1 MSPREADEKG
11 RMMDNARVRDAFAGA
26 ADYFVA
32 TVARVPADE
41 WERPGLGEW
50 SVRALVGHTSRA
62 LLTVETYL
70 AAGAARVDVPGPA
83 EYFMVALT
91 PTVDHSAI
99 AERGRQAGA
108 ALGDDPAGAVRTL
121 AERVV
126 ARVQRAADTDL
137 VGTPAGGMTLSAYL
151 PTRVFELAIHT
162 LDLAAALG
170 VAGSL
175 PDAAAAVT
183 LDLVAALAR
192 RRGRDTELLLAATG
206 RGALPAGYTVLR

>member
-1 MSPREADEKG
+1 
-11 RMMDNARVRDAFAGA
+11 MMDSARVRDAFAEA

-32 TVARVPADE
+32 TVARVPADG
-41 WERPGLGEW
+41 WDRPGLGEW

-70 AAGAARVDVPGPA
+70 DAGAERVDVPGPV
-83 EYFMVALT
+83 EYFLVGLAT
-91 PTVDHSAI
+91 ADHGAI

-108 ALGDDPAGAVRTL
+108 ALGDDPAGAVRALT
-121 AERVV
+121 ERVV
-126 ARVQRAADTDL
+126 ARVQRAADSDL
-137 VGTPAGGMTLSAYL
+137 VGTSAGGMTLIAYL

-175 PDAAAAVT
+175 PDATAAVT

-192 RRGRDTELLLAATG
+192 RRGRDTALLLAATG
-206 RGALPAGYTVLR
+206 RGALPTGYTVL

>member
-1 MSPREADEKG
+1 
-11 RMMDNARVRDAFAGA
+11 MMDSTRMRDAFLGA

-32 TVARVPADE
+32 TVARVPADG
-41 WERPGLGEW
+41 WDRPGLGEW

-70 AAGAARVDVPGPA
+70 AAGAARVDVRGPV
-83 EYFMVALT
+83 EYFMVALA
-91 PTVDHSAI
+91 PTADHSAI

-121 AERVV
+121 AERIV

-137 VGTPAGGMTLSAYL
+137 VGTPAGGMTLIAYL

-192 RRGRDTELLLAATG
+192 RHGRDTELLLAATG
-206 RGALPAGYTVLR
+206 CGTLPAGYTVL

>member
-1 MSPREADEKG
+1 
-11 RMMDNARVRDAFAGA
+11 MMDSARVRDAFAEA

-32 TVARVPADE
+32 TVTRVPADG
-41 WERPGLGEW
+41 WDRPGLGEW

-70 AAGAARVDVPGPA
+70 AAGAERVDIPGPV
-83 EYFMVALT
+83 EYFLVALAT
-91 PTVDHSAI
+91 IADHGAI

-108 ALGDDPAGAVRTL
+108 ALGDDPAGAVHAL

-137 VGTPAGGMTLSAYL
+137 VGTPAGGMTLIAYL

-206 RGALPAGYTVLR
+206 RGALPAGYTVL

>member
-1 MSPREADEKG
+1 MLRGEQGDPVAVQRAAD
-11 RMMDNARVRDAFAGA
+11 AV
-26 ADYFVA
+26 DYFVA
-32 TVARVPADE
+32 TVARVPADG
-41 WERPGLGEW
+41 WDRPGLGEW

-62 LLTVETYL
+62 LLTIETYL
-70 AAGAARVDVPGPA
+70 TASAARVDVPGPV
-83 EYFMVALT
+83 EYFLVGLAT
-91 PTVDHSAI
+91 ADHGAI

-108 ALGDDPAGAVRTL
+108 ALGDDPAEAVRAL

-137 VGTPAGGMTLSAYL
+137 VGTPVGGMTLIAYL

-162 LDLAAALG
+162 LDLATALG

-175 PDAAAAVT
+175 PEAAAAVT
-183 LDLVAALAR
+183 LDLVTALAR

-206 RGALPAGYTVLR
+206 RGALPTGYTVL

>member
-1 MSPREADEKG
+1 
-11 RMMDNARVRDAFAGA
+11 MMDSARIRDAFVGA
-26 ADYFVA
+26 VDYFIA
-32 TVARVPADE
+32 TVARVPTDG
-41 WERPGLGEW
+41 WDRPGLGEW

-70 AAGAARVDVPGPA
+70 AAGAARVDVPGPV
-83 EYFMVALT
+83 EYFLVALAT
-91 PTVDHSAI
+91 IADHGAI

-108 ALGDDPAGAVRTL
+108 ALGDDPAEAVRAL

-137 VGTPAGGMTLSAYL
+137 VGTPVGGMTLMAYL

-162 LDLAAALG
+162 LDLSAALG

-192 RRGRDTELLLAATG
+192 QRGRDTDLLLAATG
-206 RGALPAGYTVLR
+206 RGALPAGYTVL

>member
-1 MSPREADEKG
+1 
-11 RMMDNARVRDAFAGA
+11 MDSARVRDAFAEA
-26 ADYFVA
+26 AAYFVA
-32 TVARVPADE
+32 TVARVPADG
-41 WERPGLGEW
+41 WDRPGLGEW

-70 AAGAARVDVPGPA
+70 DAGAERVDIPGPV
-83 EYFMVALT
+83 EYFLVGLAT
-91 PTVDHSAI
+91 ADHGAI

-108 ALGDDPAGAVRTL
+108 ALGDDPAGAVHAL
-121 AERVV
+121 VERVV

-137 VGTPAGGMTLSAYL
+137 VGTSAGGMTLIAYL
-151 PTRVFELAIHT
+151 PTRIFELAIHT

-175 PDAAAAVT
+175 PDATAAVT
-183 LDLVAALAR
+183 LDLVAALAH

-206 RGALPAGYTVLR
+206 RGALPTGYTVL

>member
-1 MSPREADEKG
+1 
-11 RMMDNARVRDAFAGA
+11 MMDNARVRDAFAGA

-32 TVARVPADE
+32 TVARVPADG
-41 WERPGLGEW
+41 WDRPGLGEW

-70 AAGAARVDVPGPA
+70 AAGAARVDVPGPV
-83 EYFMVALT
+83 EYFMVALAT
-91 PTVDHSAI
+91 IADHGAI

-108 ALGDDPAGAVRTL
+108 ALGDDPAGAIRTL

-192 RRGRDTELLLAATG
+192 KRGRDTELLLAATG
-206 RGALPAGYTVLR
+206 RGALPTGYTVL

>member
-1 MSPREADEKG
+1 
-11 RMMDNARVRDAFAGA
+11 MMDSARVRDAFAEA
-26 ADYFVA
+26 AAYFVA
-32 TVARVPADE
+32 TVARVPADG
-41 WERPGLGEW
+41 WDRPGLGEW

-70 AAGAARVDVPGPA
+70 AAGAARVDVPGPVESFLVGLA
-83 EYFMVALT
+83 TA
-91 PTVDHSAI
+91 DQGAI

-108 ALGDDPAGAVRTL
+108 ALGDDPAEAVRAL
-121 AERVV
+121 AARVV

-137 VGTPAGGMTLSAYL
+137 VGTPVGGMTLIAYL

-192 RRGRDTELLLAATG
+192 QRGRDTELLLAATG
-206 RGALPAGYTVLR
+206 RGALPMGYTVL

>member
-1 MSPREADEKG
+1 
-11 RMMDNARVRDAFAGA
+11 MMDSARIRDAFLGA
-26 ADYFVA
+26 VDYFVA
-32 TVARVPADE
+32 TVARVPADG
-41 WERPGLGEW
+41 WDRPGLGEW

-62 LLTVETYL
+62 LLTIETYL
-70 AAGAARVDVPGPA
+70 AAGAARVDVPGPV
-83 EYFMVALT
+83 EYFLVASAT
-91 PTVDHSAI
+91 IADHSVI

-108 ALGDDPAGAVRTL
+108 ALGDDPAEAVRAL

-126 ARVQRAADTDL
+126 ARVQHAADTDL
-137 VGTPAGGMTLSAYL
+137 VGTPVGGMTLIAYL

-175 PDAAAAVT
+175 PDTAAAVT

-192 RRGRDTELLLAATG
+192 QRGRDTELLLAATG
-206 RGALPAGYTVLR
+206 RGALPAGYTVL

>member
-1 MSPREADEKG
+1 
-11 RMMDNARVRDAFAGA
+11 MDSARVRDAFMEA
-26 ADYFVA
+26 AAYFVA
-32 TVARVPADE
+32 TVARVPADG
-41 WERPGLGEW
+41 WDRPGLGEW

-62 LLTVETYL
+62 FFTVETYL
-70 AAGAARVDVPGPA
+70 AAGATRADVPGPV
-83 EYFMVALT
+83 EYFLVALA
-91 PTVDHSAI
+91 PTADHSTI
-99 AERGRQAGA
+99 AERGRHAGA
-108 ALGDDPAGAVRTL
+108 ALGDDPAGAVRAL

-137 VGTPAGGMTLSAYL
+137 VGTPAGGMTLIAYL

-175 PDAAAAVT
+175 PDAAAVVT

-192 RRGRDTELLLAATG
+192 QRGRDTELLLAATG
-206 RGALPAGYTVLR
+206 RGALPAGYTVL

>member
-1 MSPREADEKG
+1 
-11 RMMDNARVRDAFAGA
+11 MDSARVRDAFAGA
-26 ADYFVA
+26 ADHFVA
-32 TVARVPADE
+32 TVTRVPADA
-41 WERPGLGEW
+41 WDRQGLGEW

-70 AAGAARVDVPGPA
+70 AAGAARV
-83 EYFMVALT
+83 
-91 PTVDHSAI
+91 
-99 AERGRQAGA
+99 
-108 ALGDDPAGAVRTL
+108 
-121 AERVV
+121 V

-137 VGTPAGGMTLSAYL
+137 VGTPAGGMTLIAYL

-206 RGALPAGYTVLR
+206 RGALPAGYTVL

>member
-1 MSPREADEKG
+1 
-11 RMMDNARVRDAFAGA
+11 MMDSVRMRDAFLGA
-26 ADYFVA
+26 VDYFITA
-32 TVARVPADE
+32 VARVPADG
-41 WERPGLGEW
+41 WDRPGLGEW

-70 AAGAARVDVPGPA
+70 AAGAARVEVPGPV
-83 EYFMVALT
+83 EYFLVAL
-91 PTVDHSAI
+91 PTADHGAI

-108 ALGDDPAGAVRTL
+108 ALGDDPAEAVHAL
-121 AERVV
+121 ARVV

-137 VGTPAGGMTLSAYL
+137 VGTPAGGMTLIAYL

-162 LDLAAALG
+162 LDLATALG

-175 PDAAAAVT
+175 PDAAAVVT

-192 RRGRDTELLLAATG
+192 QRGRDTELLLAATG
-206 RGALPAGYTVLR
+206 RGALPAGYTVL

>member
-1 MSPREADEKG
+1 
-11 RMMDNARVRDAFAGA
+11 MMDSARVRDAFAEA
-26 ADYFVA
+26 AAYFVA
-32 TVARVPADE
+32 TVARVPADG
-41 WERPGLGEW
+41 WGRPGLGEW

-70 AAGAARVDVPGPA
+70 DAGAERVDVPGPV
-83 EYFMVALT
+83 EYFLVGLAT
-91 PTVDHSAI
+91 ADHGAI

-108 ALGDDPAGAVRTL
+108 ALGDDPAGAVRAL
-121 AERVV
+121 VERVV
-126 ARVQRAADTDL
+126 ARVQCAADTDL
-137 VGTPAGGMTLSAYL
+137 VGTPAGGMTLIAYL

-162 LDLAAALG
+162 LDLAVALG

-175 PDAAAAVT
+175 PDATAAVT

-206 RGALPAGYTVLR
+206 RGALPMGYTVL

>member
-1 MSPREADEKG
+1 
-11 RMMDNARVRDAFAGA
+11 MMDSARVRDAFAEA
-26 ADYFVA
+26 AAYFVA
-32 TVARVPADE
+32 TVARVPADG
-41 WERPGLGEW
+41 WDRPGLGEW

-70 AAGAARVDVPGPA
+70 DAGAERVDVPGPV
-83 EYFMVALT
+83 EYFLVGLAT
-91 PTVDHSAI
+91 ADHGAI

-108 ALGDDPAGAVRTL
+108 ALGDDPPGAVRALT
-121 AERVV
+121 ERVV

-137 VGTPAGGMTLSAYL
+137 VGTSAGGMTLMAYL

-175 PDAAAAVT
+175 PDATAAVT

-192 RRGRDTELLLAATG
+192 RRGRDTDLLLAATG
-206 RGALPAGYTVLR
+206 RGALPMGYTVL

>member
-1 MSPREADEKG
+1 
-11 RMMDNARVRDAFAGA
+11 MMDSARERDAFAEA
-26 ADYFVA
+26 AAYFVA
-32 TVARVPADE
+32 TVARVPADG
-41 WERPGLGEW
+41 WDRPGLGEW

-70 AAGAARVDVPGPA
+70 DAGAERVDIPGPV
-83 EYFMVALT
+83 EYFLVGLAT
-91 PTVDHSAI
+91 ADHGAI

-108 ALGDDPAGAVRTL
+108 ALGDDPAGAVRALT
-121 AERVV
+121 ERVV

-137 VGTPAGGMTLSAYL
+137 VGTSAGGMTLIAYL

-170 VAGSL
+170 VAASL
-175 PDAAAAVT
+175 PDATAAVT

-206 RGALPAGYTVLR
+206 RGALPTGYTVL

>member
-1 MSPREADEKG
+1 
-11 RMMDNARVRDAFAGA
+11 MDSARVRDAFAEAG
-26 ADYFVA
+26 DYFVA
-32 TVARVPADE
+32 TVARVPADG
-41 WERPGLGEW
+41 WDRPGLGEW

-70 AAGAARVDVPGPA
+70 AAGAARVDVPGPV
-83 EYFMVALT
+83 EYFLVGLAT
-91 PTVDHSAI
+91 ADHGAI

-108 ALGDDPAGAVRTL
+108 ALGADPAEAVRAL

-137 VGTPAGGMTLSAYL
+137 VGTPAGGMTLIAYL
-151 PTRVFELAIHT
+151 PTRVFELAVHT

-170 VAGSL
+170 VTGSL

-206 RGALPAGYTVLR
+206 RGALPAGYTVL

>member
-1 MSPREADEKG
+1 
-11 RMMDNARVRDAFAGA
+11 MMDSARVRDAFAGA

-32 TVARVPADE
+32 TVARVPADG
-41 WERPGLGEW
+41 WDRPGLGEW

-70 AAGAARVDVPGPA
+70 AAGAARVDVPGPV
-83 EYFMVALT
+83 EYFLLALA
-91 PTVDHSAI
+91 PTADHGAI

-108 ALGDDPAGAVRTL
+108 ALGDDPAVALRAL

-126 ARVQRAADTDL
+126 GRVQRAADTDL
-137 VGTPAGGMTLSAYL
+137 VGTPAGGMTLIAYL
-151 PTRVFELAIHT
+151 PTRVVELAIHT

-175 PDAAAAVT
+175 PDAVAAVT
-183 LDLVAALAR
+183 LDLVPALAR
-192 RRGRDTELLLAATG
+192 QRGRDTELLLAATG
-206 RGALPAGYTVLR
+206 RGALPTGYTVL

>member
-1 MSPREADEKG
+1 
-11 RMMDNARVRDAFAGA
+11 MMDNARVRDAFAAA

-32 TVARVPADE
+32 TVVRVPADG
-41 WERPGLGEW
+41 WDRPGLGEW

-70 AAGAARVDVPGPA
+70 AAGAARVDVPGPV
-83 EYFMVALT
+83 EYFMVALG
-91 PTVDHSAI
+91 PTADHSAI

-121 AERVV
+121 AERIV
-126 ARVQRAADTDL
+126 AQLQRAADSDL
-137 VGTPAGGMTLSAYL
+137 VGTPAGGMTLIAYL
-151 PTRVFELAIHT
+151 PTRIFELAIHT

-206 RGALPAGYTVLR
+206 RGALPAGYTVL